1 MAVTPLTYH
10 ILMALADADRHG
22 YGIIKEIGLR
32 LGQDEE
38 PSTGAL
44 YVALQRMDG
53 EGLITDTDPPAG
65 EAGEADPRRRYYRL
79 TPAGREAARAESSR
93 LAALLAAARAKD
105 LISATG
111 ER

>member
-22 YGIIKEIGLR
+22 YGIIKEIGRR

-44 YVALQRMDG
+44 YVALQRMGG
-53 EGLITDTDPPAG
+53 EGLITDTDPP
-65 EAGEADPRRRYYRL
+65 AGEADPRRRYYRL

-105 LISATG
+105 LLSATG